1 MKIDKNSHSK
11 LKENELFACPGWLS
25 RGQKA
30 IGACLT
36 GLSMDPLLPFN
47 LNPTSPIA
55 TMAWSAMLVAP
66 ACVVNIT
73 P

>member
-1 MKIDKNSHSK
+1 MKIDKNSHRK
-11 LKENELFACPGWLS
+11 LKENQLFVCPGWLP
-25 RGQKA
+25 RGRKT
-30 IGACLT
+30 IEACLA
-36 GLSMDPLLPFN
+36 GLSMDLLLPFN

-55 TMAWSAMLVAP
+55 TMAWPAVLVAP